1 MINYN
6 FKTKEFG
13 ISDRGIHLLRSGF
26 NYKTINFSEINNIQI
41 ERGKELH
48 NWWVI
53 FIIGAALIVF
63 GVYLSVGTIRA
74 LIDGN
79 IAPYHSRMIILLFIP
94 VVGGYFVYNSLQT
107 GLVLK
112 IYCADGNKDMF
123 PLGEI
128 VKNKKM
134 KEFKIY
140 LADKIGTKGQGSA

>member
-1 MINYN
+1 MTNYN
-6 FKTKEFG
+6 FQTKEFG
-13 ISDRGIHLLRSGF
+13 ISDKGIHLLRSGF
-26 NYKTINFSEINNIQI
+26 NHRTIKFSEVNKILI

-53 FIIGAALIVF
+53 FIIGAALIVS
-63 GVYLSVGTIRA
+63 GVYLSVGAIRM

-79 IAPYHSRMIILLFIP
+79 IAPRHARMIILFLIP
-94 VVGGYFVYNSLQT
+94 VVGAYFVYNSLQT

-112 IYCADGNKDMF
+112 IHCADGSKDMF

-128 VKNKKM
+128 VKEKKI

-140 LADKIGTKGQGSA
+140 LADKIGTKVHVGA